1 MNFFLKI
8 EGMIKKLF
16 LLLIIISLY
25 SCQSVKDAL
34 SGKKYE
40 SSDEFLVIKKNP
52 LVLPPDFN
60 ELPKPEDPVSMSREE
75 SIEAEIDDIV
85 SSIKSEEDLEIK
97 VENSTSNSS
106 TEAFVLDQICL
117 LYTSPSPRDGLL
129 SRMPSSA

>member
-1 MNFFLKI
+1 
-8 EGMIKKLF
+8 MIKKLF

-25 SCQSVKDAL
+25 SCQNVKDAL

-52 LVLPPDFN
+52 LVLPPDFKK
-60 ELPKPEDPVSMSREE
+60 LPTPEDPVSMSRKE

-97 VENSTSNSS
+97 VENSKSNSS
-106 TEAFVLDQICL
+106 TEEFVLDQIKN
-117 LYTSPSPRDGLL
+117 
-129 SRMPSSA
+129 

>member
-60 ELPKPEDPVSMSREE
+60 ELPEPEDPVSMSREE
-75 SIEAEIDDIV
+75 SIEAEIDEIV

-106 TEAFVLDQICL
+106 TEEFVLDQIK
-117 LYTSPSPRDGLL
+117 D
-129 SRMPSSA
+129 

>member
-60 ELPKPEDPVSMSREE
+60 ALPKPENQINMTREE
-75 SIEAEIDDIV
+75 SIETEIDDIV
-85 SSIKSEEDLEIK
+85 SSIKSDEISTKK
-97 VENSTSNSS
+97 VQSKSSSSS
-106 TEAFVLDQICL
+106 TEDFVLEQIKK
-117 LYTSPSPRDGLL
+117 
-129 SRMPSSA
+129 

>member
-1 MNFFLKI
+1 MNFFLII

-16 LLLIIISLY
+16 LLLIVISLY

-52 LVLPPDFN
+52 LVLPPDYN
-60 ELPKPEDPVSMSREE
+60 KLPEPEDPVSMSREE

-85 SSIKSEEDLEIK
+85 SSMKSEENLEIEVK
-97 VENSTSNSS
+97 NSTSNSS
-106 TEAFVLDQICL
+106 TEDFVLDQIKN
-117 LYTSPSPRDGLL
+117 
-129 SRMPSSA
+129 

>member
-1 MNFFLKI
+1 
-8 EGMIKKLF
+8 MIKKLF

-60 ELPKPEDPVSMSREE
+60 TLPEPDDSVEMSREE
-75 SIEAEIDDIV
+75 TIESEIDDIV
-85 SSIKSEEDLEIK
+85 SSIKSEEISTDK
-97 VENSTSNSS
+97 AKTNSVSSS
-106 TEAFVLDQICL
+106 TEDFVLDQIKN
-117 LYTSPSPRDGLL
+117 
-129 SRMPSSA
+129 

>member
-1 MNFFLKI
+1 
-8 EGMIKKLF
+8 MIKKTI
-16 LLLIIISLY
+16 LIIVLISLY
-25 SCQSVKDAL
+25 SCQSIKDGL
-34 SGKKYE
+34 TGKKYE

-97 VENSTSNSS
+97 IENSTSNSS
-106 TEAFVLDQICL
+106 TEDFVLDQIKN
-117 LYTSPSPRDGLL
+117 
-129 SRMPSSA
+129 